1 MTITA
6 VVAGDIGHNIELVQ
20 HTPKRDKGPI
30 MKPVAVKLSAK
41 TSTQSQR
48 QQLIAAEHTFERVQ
62 FKQATMNNGKRR
74 AQQQYH
80 QLVVSLLADV
90 GEHDADRFVKVAE
103 RRSVGLVVRG
113 RSPGHYQNLARPSV
127 GSMVGLPA
135 AGSDIAS
142 EQGSQNSGA
151 AAASSGMFRKSQTQS
166 VTSPQDTQEK
176 FPRELKEKKKAR
188 GQDIT
193 IPPSARKPGLQ
204 VKTEEEVVVKQESP
218 DSYQPVTPQ
227 LKPLEGQ
234 ESGDIL
240 DCEES
245 SSSAGTT
252 EETTISD
259 RGEEDVYD
267 MWIEDKKQS
276 VINAMMRSLC
286 KWLDSRLVYVRGMT
300 SNQAETSGSSSR
312 NADSCDHTEPSR
324 GKGENHSHPP
334 KRRRTDPSDGDDEDG
349 EEGVRKAKLAERRN
363 ANEPLRFACP
373 YFKRDPGNKSHCLI
387 PNWVSELQAN
397 AGETTRGHLYRRHA
411 LPPQCPRCW
420 QDFKTEQLRDVH
432 LQTDPPCQKKTNETN
447 LDGFTKTQEK
457 QLKSRKKSEMKMT
470 DAGKW
475 REMYQI
481 LFPDDDPATIP
492 DPCKL
497 KLSHSW
503 SFGAFYLQTLRDHE
517 EMSAMVNT
525 GPSDSHTPAAFATFA
540 RREFPRFVR
549 RELEVLFQSEFQD
562 VEERIRPRVQDIV
575 LNLQPRLIALY
586 EQSAREVGG
595 RTALTAE
602 ISTPLDPKHPCLLE
616 VSSPLVPNP
625 LADNS
630 PSTSWLPNQIS
641 ETPSFDFGIDWDL
654 LSEDLFNYPL
664 HGQFAVPQLEKLTR
678 DDLQVVGRR
687 QPTIGQ
693 A

>member
-142 EQGSQNSGA
+142 EQGSQNSAA

-166 VTSPQDTQEK
+166 VRSPQDTQEK

-204 VKTEEEVVVKQESP
+204 IKTEEEVVVKQESP

-234 ESGDIL
+234 ESRDIL

-267 MWIEDKKQS
+267 M
-276 VINAMMRSLC
+276 
-286 KWLDSRLVYVRGMT
+286 
-300 SNQAETSGSSSR
+300 
-312 NADSCDHTEPSR
+312 
-324 GKGENHSHPP
+324 
-334 KRRRTDPSDGDDEDG
+334 
-349 EEGVRKAKLAERRN
+349 
-363 ANEPLRFACP
+363 
-373 YFKRDPGNKSHCLI
+373 
-387 PNWVSELQAN
+387 
-397 AGETTRGHLYRRHA
+397 
-411 LPPQCPRCW
+411 
-420 QDFKTEQLRDVH
+420 
-432 LQTDPPCQKKTNETN
+432 
-447 LDGFTKTQEK
+447 
-457 QLKSRKKSEMKMT
+457 
-470 DAGKW
+470 
-475 REMYQI
+475 
-481 LFPDDDPATIP
+481 
-492 DPCKL
+492 
-497 KLSHSW
+497 
-503 SFGAFYLQTLRDHE
+503 
-517 EMSAMVNT
+517 
-525 GPSDSHTPAAFATFA
+525 
-540 RREFPRFVR
+540 
-549 RELEVLFQSEFQD
+549 
-562 VEERIRPRVQDIV
+562 
-575 LNLQPRLIALY
+575 
-586 EQSAREVGG
+586 
-595 RTALTAE
+595 
-602 ISTPLDPKHPCLLE
+602 
-616 VSSPLVPNP
+616 
-625 LADNS
+625 
-630 PSTSWLPNQIS
+630 
-641 ETPSFDFGIDWDL
+641 
-654 LSEDLFNYPL
+654 
-664 HGQFAVPQLEKLTR
+664 
-678 DDLQVVGRR
+678 
-687 QPTIGQ
+687 
-693 A
+693 

>member
-6 VVAGDIGHNIELVQ
+6 VVAGDIGQNIELVQ

-30 MKPVAVKLSAK
+30 MKPVVVKLSAK

-103 RRSVGLVVRG
+103 RRSVRLVVRG

-142 EQGSQNSGA
+142 EQGSQNSA
-151 AAASSGMFRKSQTQS
+151 AAASGVMFRETQIQS
-166 VTSPQDTQEK
+166 VTSSEYTQEK
-176 FPRELKEKKKAR
+176 VSRELEEKKQVR

-204 VKTEEEVVVKQESP
+204 IKTEEEVVVRQESP
-218 DSYQPVTPQ
+218 DSYQPITPQ
-227 LKPLEGQ
+227 LKLLEGQ
-234 ESGDIL
+234 KYGDIMA
-240 DCEES
+240 CEES
-245 SSSAGTT
+245 SSSAGMT
-252 EETTISD
+252 EETAISD
-259 RGEEDVYD
+259 RDEKDVYD
-267 MWIEDKKQS
+267 TWIEDKKQS
-276 VINAMMRSLC
+276 VIDAVMRSLC

-300 SNQAETSGSSSR
+300 SSQAETSGSSST
-312 NADSCDHTEPSR
+312 NADSGDHTQPSR
-324 GKGENHSHPP
+324 GKGDNHSLPP

-349 EEGVRKAKLAERRN
+349 EEGVREAKLAQRRH
-363 ANEPLRFACP
+363 ADEPPRFACP
-373 YFKRDPGNKSHCLI
+373 YFKRDPGKYCREATCVG
-387 PNWVSELQAN
+387 PGWVEIH
-397 AGETTRGHLYRRHA
+397 RVKRHA

-432 LQTDPPCQKKTNETN
+432 LQADPPCQKKTNETN

-457 QLKSRKKSEMKMT
+457 QLKSRKKSEMEMT
-470 DAGKW
+470 GAGKW

-481 LFPDDDPATIP
+481 LFPDDDPTTIP
-492 DPCKL
+492 DP
-497 KLSHSW
+497 S
-503 SFGAFYLQTLRDHE
+503 
-517 EMSAMVNT
+517 
-525 GPSDSHTPAAFATFA
+525 
-540 RREFPRFVR
+540 
-549 RELEVLFQSEFQD
+549 
-562 VEERIRPRVQDIV
+562 
-575 LNLQPRLIALY
+575 LY
-586 EQSAREVGG
+586 EQSAGEVGG

-602 ISTPLDPKHPCLLE
+602 ISTPLADKDAQGAQGRE

-630 PSTSWLPNQIS
+630 PSTSWHPNQIW

-678 DDLQVVGRR
+678 GDLQVVGRR